1 MKKRNNLLL
10 IPLFIFVA
18 IFLYGAINLVIP
30 HKPSD
35 FIFHSIRETRASSM
49 LRSEVEFSFV
59 LENRTE
65 QKYEDIEA
73 SIYYTIDYEDKNE
86 TLGLTEKFT
95 ISVINVGENIIHF
108 THDNKISSHISL
120 GTVRSVSLTINGEK
134 VKAEYV
140 GLLGE
145 GILKYIIPT
154 ALGAIAAIIFLIK
167 WLKSDG
173 TKKTLYQEAKERK
186 QRLAS
191 GEVVC
196 PYCNTAYNLNENN
209 KCPQCNGV
217 PNIQE

>member
-35 FIFHSIRETRASSM
+35 FIFHSIRETGTSSFA
-49 LRSEVEFSFV
+49 RREFDFTFV
-59 LENRTE
+59 LENRTDK
-65 QKYEDIEA
+65 KYNDVEA
-73 SIYYTIDYEDKNE
+73 SIYYTVDYLEKDK
-86 TLGLTEKFT
+86 TLGLTESFT
-95 ISVINVGENIIHF
+95 ISVIDVGENIVHF
-108 THDNKISSHISL
+108 THDNKVLDNIGL
-120 GTVRSVSLTINGEK
+120 GTVRSVTLTIDGEK

-154 ALGAIAAIIFLIK
+154 ALGAIAAIIFLVK

-191 GEVVC
+191 GEVIC
-196 PYCNTAYNLNENN
+196 NYCNTAYNLNENN
-209 KCPQCNGV
+209 KCPQCGGV
-217 PNIQE
+217 PNIKE